1 MKKLKEI
8 IEYPAMWRTSHGF
21 GVHSPFAYNFITK
34 VIGEHEAAYY
44 AYSEIAAFCP
54 KSKKASFNEIF
65 AGRDMS
71 ISEGRLIFRIL
82 CYFNPK
88 EVFEIGHGHEVTNV
102 ILRNAV
108 PAAKV
113 TFLHHKENA
122 IPTEEGEPVIVANL
136 CSHEHRELTAGF
148 IKNIIAARDAVVVIR
163 NMRTVPAFTGLLE
176 EVIESVP
183 HGMVFT
189 DGWTAVFVAR
199 HSLPRMVYK
208 VFM

>member
-34 VIGEHEAAYY
+34 VIGERDAAYY

-71 ISEGRLIFRIL
+71 ISEGCLIFRIL
-82 CYFNPK
+82 CHFNPK
-88 EVFEIGHGHEVTNV
+88 EIFEIGHGHEVTNV

-113 TFLHHKENA
+113 TFLHHNENA
-122 IPTEEGEPVIVANL
+122 FPTSEGEPVIVVNQ
-136 CSHEHRELTAGF
+136 CSHEHRDFTVDF
-148 IKNIIAARDAVVVIR
+148 IRKVIVGRDAVIVIR
-163 NMRTVPAFTGLLE
+163 NMRTVPAFKGLLE
-176 EVIESVP
+176 EVIATVP

-199 HSLPRMVYK
+199 RSLPRMQFK